1 MATTKR
7 PVKKAA
13 KKGARKPTKTAT
25 RKPAAKPPKAAKK
38 AAKKAV
44 KKAVKKAATKS
55 ASAHRAATRPGRP
68 SVPTTRVAR
77 ESEPFAIHLP
87 FDKYAEFARAF
98 TSGTN
103 KSYYGSDKKDIE
115 DFIQTFLLD
124 QQNGAKVLVNC
135 NGDNRPFASRDKIKV
150 EIDNIKDGK
159 YSISIPSFICEKNGE
174 VDIGYLESY
183 VRQIQAANVTQAAWA
198 LLGMYFLSRCR

>member
-7 PVKKAA
+7 PAKKSA
-13 KKGARKPTKTAT
+13 KKGARKPTKADT
-25 RKPAAKPPKAAKK
+25 RKPATKAPKAAKK
-38 AAKKAV
+38 AAKKS
-44 KKAVKKAATKS
+44 AANST
-55 ASAHRAATRPGRP
+55 AARRAASRPRTPG
-68 SVPTTRVAR
+68 PTTRVRR

-98 TSGTN
+98 TSGAS
-103 KSYYGSDKKDIE
+103 KAYHASDKHDIE
-115 DFIQTFLLD
+115 DFIERFLRD
-124 QQNGAKVLVNC
+124 QNNGAKVLINC
-135 NGDNRPFASRDKIKV
+135 NGDNRLFSARDRIKV
-150 EIDNIKDGK
+150 EIDNVNDGM
-159 YSISIPSFICEKNGE
+159 YSVAIPSFICETNGD

>member
-44 KKAVKKAATKS
+44 KKS
-55 ASAHRAATRPGRP
+55 ASRSAAATRRAGT
-68 SVPTTRVAR
+68 SSGKISTSVAR
-77 ESEPFAIHLP
+77 RREPYAIHLP
-87 FDKYAEFARAF
+87 FEKYAEFAKDLTR
-98 TSGTN
+98 
-103 KSYYGSDKKDIE
+103 GSDKQYYKTDRREIQ
-115 DFIQTFLLD
+115 DFIETFLRD
-124 QQNGAKVLVNC
+124 PSNYAMVYEDCSGVSRPFTRRDRIRVEVDDKG
-135 NGDNRPFASRDKIKV
+135 NGDYVVA
-150 EIDNIKDGK
+150 
-159 YSISIPSFICEKNGE
+159 IPSFICEDANGE
-174 VDIGYLESY
+174 VDIAYLEAY
-183 VRQIQAANVTQAAWA
+183 VRSIQASTVHEAAWA